1 MSAFKKQM
9 QREYEEAEDY
19 KASKRAFD
27 RLLRGTPPGIYLLL
41 FFFFLRVRTGECSPA
56 RGCTAKTRGING

>member
-27 RLLRGTPPGIYLLL
+27 RLLRGAPPGIYLLL
-41 FFFFLRVRTGECSPA
+41 FFFLEGEDRWMFTG
-56 RGCTAKTRGING
+56 

>member
-27 RLLRGTPPGIYLLL
+27 RLLRGAPPGIYLLL
-41 FFFFLRVRTGECSPA
+41 LFFFFEGED
-56 RGCTAKTRGING
+56 R